1 MSLFKRKKTR
11 KGGTLSSRMIRK
23 ARSKQSKSK
32 SKSKKITSRR
42 RLSEALSG
50 MTIPS
55 MRLTRR
61 NTYSRTSNKANIFLV
76 FIMSLG
82 SAAANTFNAID
93 TGMEI
98 QSVVSQRVTTPIQ
111 TQRLGAQMS
120 SIYPALR
127 PVTIE
132 QAFDN
137 MEIVAA
143 CTGNTCR
150 STAIKIAGAELG
162 MDINTC
168 GTAARRP
175 GSGPTPA
182 LSRALTTTLG
192 REIGRQH
199 GSVQCDPCGD
209 IFSNSQG
216 KIYGVVAHKNKMDLL
231 KLAAE
236 CRAPVPSPNIIVL
249 GDVVGLEPCKPLK
262 IDPYFVSQ
270 SAICPTGDCTE
281 AQLETE
287 RKAYAQ
293 LVIDS
298 RKCVNAIKKMTQK
311 RAKTIRDYTSR
322 LSTIL
327 E

>member
-1 MSLFKRKKTR
+1 MSFFNKKTMR
-11 KGGTLSSRMIRK
+11 KGGTLSKRRIAK
-23 ARSKQSKSK
+23 ARSRQSRY
-32 SKSKKITSRR
+32 KKATSQR
-42 RLSEALSG
+42 RLNKTLSP
-50 MTIPS
+50 IASPS
-55 MRLTRR
+55 VRLTRR
-61 NTYSRTSNKANIFLV
+61 LTHHKSSSKANMFLV
-76 FIMSLG
+76 FIMSFG
-82 SAAANTFNAID
+82 GAAANIFNAID
-93 TGMEI
+93 TGKEI
-98 QSVVSQRVTTPIQ
+98 HSVVSRRVTTPAQ
-111 TQRLGAQMS
+111 TQILGAQMS
-120 SIYPALR
+120 SIYPSLR
-127 PVTIE
+127 PLTIE

-137 MEIVAA
+137 MEIIAA

-168 GTAARRP
+168 GTAARKP

-192 REIGRQH
+192 MEIGRQH

-209 IFSNSQG
+209 MFSNAQG

-236 CRAPVPSPNIIVL
+236 CRVPIPAPNIIVL
-249 GDVVGLEPCKPLK
+249 GDVIGLEPCKPLK

-270 SAICPTGDCTE
+270 AAICPTGDCTE

-287 RKAYAQ
+287 RRAYAQ
-293 LVIDS
+293 LVVDS

-311 RAKTIRDYTSR
+311 SAKKIRSSASS
-322 LSTIL
+322 LSTIS
-327 E
+327 EE

>member
-1 MSLFKRKKTR
+1 MRLFSRKKTR
-11 KGGTLSSRMIRK
+11 KGGNSLSARMVSK
-23 ARSKQSKSK
+23 ARSRQSKSK
-32 SKSKKITSRR
+32 KTTNSRR
-42 RLSEALSG
+42 NTSSS
-50 MTIPS
+50 PS

-61 NTYSRTSNKANIFLV
+61 RISSRTSKKTNMFLV
-76 FIMSLG
+76 FIMSFG

-93 TGMEI
+93 TGRDI
-98 QSVVSQRVTTPIQ
+98 QSLVSRRVTTPLQ
-111 TQRLGAQMS
+111 TQRLSAQMTS
-120 SIYPALR
+120 LYPTLR
-127 PVTIE
+127 PVIID
-132 QAFDN
+132 QAFNN

-182 LSRALTTTLG
+182 LSRALTTSLG
-192 REIGRQH
+192 SEIGRQH
-199 GSVQCDPCGD
+199 RSVQCDPCGD
-209 IFSNSQG
+209 MFSNAQG

-236 CRAPVPSPNIIVL
+236 CATHIPLPNIIVL

-270 SAICPTGDCTE
+270 AAMCPAGDCTE
-281 AQLETE
+281 KQLETE
-287 RKAYAQ
+287 RRAYSQ
-293 LVIDS
+293 LVVDS

-311 RAKTIRDYTSR
+311 RAKTIRESASR
-322 LSTIL
+322 LSTIM
-327 E
+327 EE

>member
-1 MSLFKRKKTR
+1 MSLFNRKKTR
-11 KGGTLSSRMIRK
+11 KGGALSSRMVSK
-23 ARSKQSKSK
+23 ARSRQSKSK
-32 SKSKKITSRR
+32 KATARRYLSKSLSRF
-42 RLSEALSG
+42 AN
-50 MTIPS
+50 PS
-55 MRLTRR
+55 VRLTRR
-61 NTYSRTSNKANIFLV
+61 RTHSKSSSKANMFLV
-76 FIMSLG
+76 FIMSLD

-93 TGMEI
+93 TGREI
-98 QSVVSQRVTTPIQ
+98 QSLVSRRVTTPMQ
-111 TQRLGAQMS
+111 TQILGAQMS
-120 SIYPALR
+120 SLYPALR
-127 PVTIE
+127 PLTIE

-182 LSRALTTTLG
+182 LTRALTTTLG
-192 REIGRQH
+192 RKIGKHH

-209 IFSNSQG
+209 MFRNSQG

-231 KLAAE
+231 KLAAQ
-236 CRAPVPSPNIIVL
+236 CRAHVPSPNIIVL
-249 GDVVGLEPCKPLK
+249 GDVIGLEPCKPLK

-270 SAICPTGDCTE
+270 AAICPTGNCTE

-287 RKAYAQ
+287 RKAYVQ
-293 LVIDS
+293 LVVDS

-311 RAKTIRDYTSR
+311 KAKTIRDSASR
-322 LSTIL
+322 LSTIM
-327 E
+327 EE